1 MSDVLWAP
9 WRMEYLLGSKGGPCV
24 FCDMAAAPPEA
35 YRSKLVLMVA
45 AHALVCLNKYP
56 FAAGHL
62 LIVPRRH
69 AADLAELE
77 DGEYDATMR
86 LVRATVARVQR
97 GTGAQGVNLG
107 MNLGGA
113 AGGGRGHRGASP
125 RSRRSPLAWRH
136 QLHARRCGRAR
147 DAGIPRRDVED
158 ARAAVRRP
166 ARRAS
171 GRVGPR
177 ERR

>member
-1 MSDVLWAP
+1 M
-9 WRMEYLLGSKGGPCV
+9 

-107 MNLGGA
+107 MNLGAA
-113 AGGGRGHRGASP
+113 AGAGIAEH
-125 RSRRSPLAWRH
+125 
-136 QLHARRCGRAR
+136 LHAHVVPRWPGDTNFMAVVADVRVMPEYL
-147 DAGIPRRDVED
+147 DATWKTLAPLFADLPGAHP
-158 ARAAVRRP
+158 
-166 ARRAS
+166 
-171 GRVGPR
+171 VG
-177 ERR
+177 